1 MCGEDGEAGRQDSR
15 EKVLFI
21 LSWVH
26 SLEMVRIIKPDVVG
40 HVSVTTGGD
49 RKTVTRRR
57 HAIYSVDVQP
67 GAQRLFLLFSSL
79 IEVY

>member
-1 MCGEDGEAGRQDSR
+1 MP
-15 EKVLFI
+15 FT
-21 LSWVH
+21 LSLVH
-26 SLEMVRIIKPDVVG
+26 TLEMVRIIKPDVVG

-67 GAQRLFLLFSSL
+67 GAHRCFLLFSS
-79 IEVY
+79 IMEVY